1 MRLCYFVIMLG
12 LFCVMIYSFLHF
24 DKKLYKTVVFSTT
37 PIFLVLL
44 FLGNGY
50 HTREPNIN
58 EGSLNCVGE
67 YLTKMDSSDYK
78 FETETVSGT
87 ISIFYDS
94 ENGNNMSEYLYTK
107 VKTKEGVTSNGI
119 KYVFSPVVVSHNPQF
134 WNLYYPTG
142 ATGEI
147 CICFKSEC
155 ILIDYLYIGEN
166 PYDFLNGIIDPTY
179 FYCPEINVEDILSNA
194 VVSEDKG
201 YYG

>member
-1 MRLCYFVIMLG
+1 MLVISKEKYFP
-12 LFCVMIYSFLHF
+12 H
-24 DKKLYKTVVFSTT
+24 
-37 PIFLVLL
+37 
-44 FLGNGY
+44 
-50 HTREPNIN
+50 
-58 EGSLNCVGE
+58 
-67 YLTKMDSSDYK
+67 
-78 FETETVSGT
+78 
-87 ISIFYDS
+87 
-94 ENGNNMSEYLYTK
+94 
-107 VKTKEGVTSNGI
+107 
-119 KYVFSPVVVSHNPQF
+119 QF